1 MQETTQIPTTESEA
15 TDGLTAAALR
25 AEAWAG
31 EPFLR
36 EGEDPAQVLAPGTSR
51 RRALDDAIAEIEAGH
66 DKPSPQWKVEYGLML
81 GLERVLAEQPSHL
94 ASGTELRRHQVD
106 ALAGMLTEL
115 ISSHEQHVNGNGAV
129 LEEAIE
135 DEEDDEPAEESTEDA
150 LEEPEV
156 ESGAWTGPDPGAVRR
171 YRFRHPTASGKTIAA
186 AGFVEAA
193 RTLGVLILTHR
204 RLLVAQFE
212 RDLTTEGYGD
222 RFSPPIQRGQQPERD
237 NPLTIQTYAWFARHQ
252 AELSREAY
260 QLVICDEAH
269 TALGEKTSSAI
280 RSFPEPIYIGMTAT
294 EQLIAKQVSDVFPAS
309 VDDLPLQDAARRG
322 LIAPLRCLRVPP
334 VAAINQV
341 PIVGGD
347 FDQEILAKTLDHQ
360 ALNQAAASLYRDRFE
375 NTPGIVYAAGVDHAY
390 NLAKEFRA
398 AGLKAEAVSGRTPP
412 VRLAETLAAYER
424 GEINV
429 LINAM
434 LLAEGWN
441 SPRATVC
448 MHLAPTASRRVY
460 QQRIGRIMRMHPR
473 KEAGIVV
480 DFVPKAATHHER
492 VVSLHSL
499 LDADFYREG
508 ARVTPAPRRR
518 MQRRARRRLTPAP
531 WLVPVTP
538 DARRRLN
545 VITREWQRVDPKYL
559 DEDEQRYW
567 ATIAGRQIRFDERAA
582 FVTKLTDRG
591 ASRACLEQFLATCAA
606 ENPNRRLRMIAL
618 SDRVSMKVERA
629 DFDDLVTLVTQAPT
643 WEKDRMSGIR
653 VLLRAIAEGKVDAP
667 EQILA
672 RWTWRL
678 ARASRKVQDRRA
690 SSEFPEA
697 KRLLG
702 ALANSRGHRHEENA
716 AKLVNAARELPL
728 PVGAALLA
736 SAEGYTPRANQL
748 IEAAREKLG
757 ALPEMAEAL
766 AENLPAPKL
775 TSGRSRRR
783 KRRKRRKGAD
793 PQQQQQQSS
802 EQPSDGATPRPEGE
816 QTSADGADPA
826 KRRRRRRKPRPGESA
841 AARERDTPAAAEAPA
856 AEL

>member
-1 MQETTQIPTTESEA
+1 MQEATQSTILSDASANP
-15 TDGLTAAALR
+15 LAAAAYR

-36 EGEDPAQVLAPGTSR
+36 EGEDVDVVLAPGTAR
-51 RRALDDAIAEIEAGH
+51 RRALDDAQFEIEAGRRS
-66 DKPSPQWKVEYGLML
+66 PSPQWKVRYGLLL
-81 GLERVLAEQPSHL
+81 GLERVLAEPEPTT
-94 ASGTELRRHQVD
+94 AAGTTLRRHQVD

-115 ISSHEQHVNGNGAV
+115 INARQKHEENGHALV
-129 LEEAIE
+129 EVIDEEE
-135 DEEDDEPAEESTEDA
+135 DEDDDDMLQLGDDPPSEEDA
-150 LEEPEV
+150 LPEPLSLEE
-156 ESGAWTGPDPGAVRR
+156 DPGAVRR

-204 RLLVAQFE
+204 RLLVTQFT
-212 RDLTTEGYGD
+212 RDLTTEGYAD
-222 RFSPPIQRGQQPERD
+222 RLTDAIEKGNEPLKE
-237 NPLTIQTYAWFARHQ
+237 NPLTIQTYAWFARHVGSI
-252 AELSREAY
+252 SRNAY

-269 TALGEKTSSAI
+269 TALGEKTSAAI
-280 RSFPEPIYIGMTAT
+280 RSMPEPIYIGMTAT

-334 VAAINQV
+334 VAAINSV

-360 ALNQAAASLYRDRFE
+360 ALNQAAASLYRDRFD

-390 NLAKEFRA
+390 NLAQEFRA

-429 LINAM
+429 LINAQ

-460 QQRIGRIMRMHPR
+460 QQRIGRIMRLHPR

-480 DFVPKAATHHER
+480 DFVPKGATHNER

-518 MQRRARRRLTPAP
+518 SQRRARRRLTPAP

-538 DARRRLN
+538 DVRRRFG
-545 VITREWQRVDPKYL
+545 VIQREWQRIDPKYL
-559 DEDEQRYW
+559 DEDEQRAW
-567 ATIAGRQIRFDERAA
+567 AMIAGRQIRFDERAS
-582 FVTKLTDRG
+582 FVQKLTDRN
-591 ASRACLEQFLATCAA
+591 ASKVALEQFLTTAAA
-606 ENPNRRLRMIAL
+606 ENPNRRLRMMAL
-618 SDRVSMKVERA
+618 QDRVSMRVERA

-643 WEKDRMSGIR
+643 WEKERLAGIR
-653 VLLRAIAEGKVDAP
+653 ILLRAIGAEKPDAP

-678 ARASRKVQDRRA
+678 ARATRQGED
-690 SSEFPEA
+690 
-697 KRLLG
+697 
-702 ALANSRGHRHEENA
+702 
-716 AKLVNAARELPL
+716 
-728 PVGAALLA
+728 
-736 SAEGYTPRANQL
+736 PRA
-748 IEAAREKLG
+748 
-757 ALPEMAEAL
+757 PAE
-766 AENLPAPKL
+766 E
-775 TSGRSRRR
+775 
-783 KRRKRRKGAD
+783 
-793 PQQQQQQSS
+793 
-802 EQPSDGATPRPEGE
+802 PRGE
-816 QTSADGADPA
+816 
-826 KRRRRRRKPRPGESA
+826 RP
-841 AARERDTPAAAEAPA
+841 P
-856 AEL
+856 

>member
-1 MQETTQIPTTESEA
+1 MQEAIQQPTGPPEA
-15 TDGLTAAALR
+15 ADPVVASALR

-31 EPFLR
+31 EPFVR
-36 EGEDPAQVLAPGTSR
+36 DGEDPAVALGEGTAR
-51 RRALDDAIAEIEAGH
+51 RRALDDAVAEMDAGLAA
-66 DKPSPQWKVEYGLML
+66 PSSKWKVRYGLLL
-81 GLERVLAEQPSHL
+81 GLERVLAAPEPRT
-94 ASGTELRRHQVD
+94 ASGTALRRHQVD

-115 ISSHEQHVNGNGAV
+115 IAASQRYDEPRGNGNGNGHSATAEE
-129 LEEAIE
+129 LEQLKVEEEDEDSTLVVEIE
-135 DEEDDEPAEESTEDA
+135 DAE
-150 LEEPEV
+150 LPEEPQQD
-156 ESGAWTGPDPGAVRR
+156 DPGAVRR

-204 RLLVAQFE
+204 RLLVSQFT
-212 RDLTTEGYGD
+212 RDLTTEGYAKRLTD
-222 RFSPPIQRGQQPERD
+222 VITRD
-237 NPLTIQTYAWFARHQ
+237 SRSAKQAPLTIQTYAWFARHVD
-252 AELSREAY
+252 SIDRDAY

-269 TALGEKTSSAI
+269 TALGEKTSAAI
-280 RSFPEPIYIGMTAT
+280 RSFPEPIFIGMTAT

-322 LIAPLRCLRVPP
+322 LIAPLRDLRVPP
-334 VAAINQV
+334 VTAINAV

-360 ALNQAAASLYRDRFE
+360 ALNQAAAGMYRDRFD

-398 AGLKAEAVSGRTPP
+398 AGIKAEAVSGRTPP

-429 LINAM
+429 LINAQ

-441 SPRATVC
+441 SPRATIC

-480 DFVPKAATHHER
+480 DFVPKGATHNER

-518 MQRRARRRLTPAP
+518 SQRRARRRLTPAP

-538 DARRRLN
+538 DVRRRIG
-545 VITREWQRVDPKYL
+545 VIQREWQRIDPKYL

-567 ATIAGRQIRFDERAA
+567 ATIAGRQIRFDERAS
-582 FVTKLTDRG
+582 FVQKLTDRD
-591 ASRACLEQFLATCAA
+591 ASKVALEQFLTTAAA
-606 ENPNRRLRMIAL
+606 ENPNRRLRMMAL
-618 SDRVSMKVERA
+618 QDRVSMRVERA

-643 WEKDRMSGIR
+643 WEKERLPGIR
-653 VLLRAIAEGKVDAP
+653 ILLRAIGEEKPDAP
-667 EQILA
+667 DQILA

-678 ARASRKVQDRRA
+678 ARATRKVQDRRA
-690 SSEFPEA
+690 SAEYPEA

-716 AKLVNAARELPL
+716 AKLVKAALELPL

-736 SAEGYTPRANQL
+736 SAEGYTPRATKL
-748 IEAAREKLG
+748 IDDAREQLG
-757 ALPEMAEAL
+757 TVQEVALGL
-766 AENLPAPKL
+766 AENLPAPKPG
-775 TSGRSRRR
+775 SGRSRRR
-783 KRRKRRKGAD
+783 
-793 PQQQQQQSS
+793 
-802 EQPSDGATPRPEGE
+802 
-816 QTSADGADPA
+816 
-826 KRRRRRRKPRPGESA
+826 RRRRRKGGA
-841 AARERDTPAAAEAPA
+841 AAKAAQPKQNADGEAKAAAPA
-856 AEL
+856 TDAGRSSDSP